1 MRGGDLGS
9 MEAVPRVQ
17 LKLPRSPGI
26 APRGPRRS
34 SQVHLR
40 NHPGIRPPLLEEP
53 PSRFSDHENLF
64 LTSVPFMPTLSH
76 CHEHEKL
83 DMPKRARVPG

>member
-9 MEAVPRVQ
+9 MEVVPRVQ

-26 APRGPRRS
+26 ARHGAS
-34 SQVHLR
+34 GAQLKSTS
-40 NHPGIRPPLLEEP
+40 GIIRPPLLEEP

-64 LTSVPFMPTLSH
+64 LASVPFTRTLSH

-83 DMPKRARVPG
+83 DMPKRAHVPG